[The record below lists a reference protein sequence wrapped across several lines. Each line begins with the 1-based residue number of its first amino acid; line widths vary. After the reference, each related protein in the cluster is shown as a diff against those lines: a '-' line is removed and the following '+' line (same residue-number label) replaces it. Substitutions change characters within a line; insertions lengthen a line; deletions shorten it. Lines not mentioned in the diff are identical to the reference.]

1 MWGWER
7 GPEQGK
13 ERGWEGGMKDE
24 GRQRYRV
31 PSGEGELG
39 GNKNGIKKIK
49 NNKKIQTNFP
59 IIIKNMG

>member
-24 GRQRYRV
+24 GRHRYRV

-39 GNKNGIKKIK
+39 GNKNGIK
-49 NNKKIQTNFP
+49 Q
-59 IIIKNMG
+59 